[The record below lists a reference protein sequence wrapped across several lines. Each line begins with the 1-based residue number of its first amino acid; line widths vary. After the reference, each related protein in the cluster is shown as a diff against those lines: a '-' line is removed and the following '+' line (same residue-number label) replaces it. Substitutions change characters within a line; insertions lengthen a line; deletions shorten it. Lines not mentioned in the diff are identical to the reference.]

1 MPTQIVRK
9 KAKKPQRRLTITL
22 DAVVYERLYAVVGRQ
37 RISRFIQTLVRPHV
51 VSKDL
56 AEGYRQMAAD
66 TEREAEALAW
76 SEACIGDIRDETR

>member
-1 MPTQIVRK
+1 MPTKTTRK
-9 KAKKPQRRLTITL
+9 ATKKPQRRLTISL
-22 DAVVYERLYAVVGRQ
+22 DEVVYDRLYAVVGRQ
-37 RISRFIQTLVRPHV
+37 KISLFIQTLVRPHV
-51 VSKDL
+51 VKKDL